1 MSRQLYEIKYD
12 ITDPDKFNTELS
24 TYKNITFIGIQGKP
38 GLQFIINESETI
50 TIGKITIGNTG
61 ILQIDLTNGDIP
73 PIFSISFD
81 AGQDKGNLPLL
92 VHLIAEENNSTGG
105 VV

>member
-1 MSRQLYEIKYD
+1 MGRQLYEI
-12 ITDPDKFNTELS
+12 TDMSKLS
-24 TYKNITFIGIQGKP
+24 NYKNITFIGIQGKP
-38 GLQFIINESETI
+38 GLQFTINGSGT
-50 TIGKITIGNTG
+50 ITIGNTG

-73 PIFSISFD
+73 PISSISFN

-92 VHLIAEENNSTGG
+92 VHLIAEENDSIGG